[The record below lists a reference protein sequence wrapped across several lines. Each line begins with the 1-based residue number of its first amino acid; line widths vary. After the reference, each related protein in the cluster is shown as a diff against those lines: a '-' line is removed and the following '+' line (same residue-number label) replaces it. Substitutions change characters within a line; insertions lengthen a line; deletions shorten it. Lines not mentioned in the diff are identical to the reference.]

1 MEPLRAS
8 IYAAQRFRESIKESK
23 EEIMKPD
30 AYSGEAR
37 LGRIRDKE
45 AVINEL
51 SYVDP
56 MTPSLGETV
65 KKLRDK
71 LYACGSCGHDDN
83 VRLKNEFESVADGLF
98 KKRDSIREEYKRQK
112 EGIILEAERLSYST
126 DYKSAKDQMQSLR
139 ERWKQIPRGAKA
151 DEDVLWFRFKQA
163 SDRLYE
169 NAKNDYEERK
179 RKQADAKYKKEF
191 LVRQAESLSYSTDFK
206 NAKDQMKHLNEQWKQ
221 APRAS
226 KEDEDQLW
234 SRFRQAADRLYGNAQ
249 QDYERRQA
257 QQREA
262 KARKEQVINQIERL
276 AYTGDFKSAGIEVKR
291 LSDEFYNAGSAGRDN
306 QDLKE
311 RFNAARNR
319 FYAAKQQ
326 AGQIKHQEYLRSLDE
341 RINRKRD
348 ALNRLENAIYNK
360 RDQLSNLLSRPEPS
374 YNNPHRWEIAARRNA
389 KESEINA
396 AIRDME
402 IKRASIINEIAEL
415 QSKYNNSR

>member
-1 MEPLRAS
+1 
-8 IYAAQRFRESIKESK
+8 
-23 EEIMKPD
+23 MKQD

-98 KKRDSIREEYKRQK
+98 KKRDSIREEYQRQK
-112 EGIILEAERLSYST
+112 EGIILEAESLSYST
-126 DYKSAKDQMQSLR
+126 DYKNAKDQMQSLR

-151 DEDVLWFRFKQA
+151 DEDVLWSRFKQA

-206 NAKDQMKHLNEQWKQ
+206 NAKDQMKHLNEQWKH

-276 AYTGDFKSAGIEVKR
+276 AYTGDFKSAGIEIKR

>member
-1 MEPLRAS
+1 
-8 IYAAQRFRESIKESK
+8 
-23 EEIMKPD
+23 MKPD
-30 AYSGEAR
+30 VYSGEAR
-37 LGRIRDKE
+37 IGRIRDKE

>member
-1 MEPLRAS
+1 
-8 IYAAQRFRESIKESK
+8 
-23 EEIMKPD
+23 MKPD

-83 VRLKNEFESVADGLF
+83 IRLKNEFESAADRLF
-98 KKRDSIREEYKRQK
+98 KERDRIREEYKRQK
-112 EGIILEAERLSYST
+112 EGIILEAESLSYST

-151 DEDVLWFRFKQA
+151 DEDVLWFRFKRA

-206 NAKDQMKHLNEQWKQ
+206 NAKDQMKHLSEQWKQ

-262 KARKEQVINQIERL
+262 KAKKEQVINQIERL

>member
-1 MEPLRAS
+1 
-8 IYAAQRFRESIKESK
+8 
-23 EEIMKPD
+23 MKPD

-83 VRLKNEFESVADGLF
+83 IRLKNEFESVADGLF

-179 RKQADAKYKKEF
+179 RKQVDAKYKKEF

-206 NAKDQMKHLNEQWKQ
+206 NAKDQMKHLSEQWKQ

>member
-1 MEPLRAS
+1 
-8 IYAAQRFRESIKESK
+8 
-23 EEIMKPD
+23 MKPD

-56 MTPSLGETV
+56 MTPSLGEMV

>member
-1 MEPLRAS
+1 
-8 IYAAQRFRESIKESK
+8 
-23 EEIMKPD
+23 MKPD

-139 ERWKQIPRGAKA
+139 ERWKQIPRGAKE

-311 RFNAARNR
+311 RFNAARNC

>member
-1 MEPLRAS
+1 
-8 IYAAQRFRESIKESK
+8 
-23 EEIMKPD
+23 MKPD

-83 VRLKNEFESVADGLF
+83 IRLKNEFESVADGLF

-112 EGIILEAERLSYST
+112 EGIILEAESLSYST

-151 DEDVLWFRFKQA
+151 DEDVLWFRFKRA

-206 NAKDQMKHLNEQWKQ
+206 NAKDQMKHLSEQWKQ

-319 FYAAKQQ
+319 FYVAKQQ

-341 RINRKRD
+341 LINRKRD

>member
-1 MEPLRAS
+1 
-8 IYAAQRFRESIKESK
+8 
-23 EEIMKPD
+23 MKPD

-221 APRAS
+221 ASRAS

>member
-1 MEPLRAS
+1 
-8 IYAAQRFRESIKESK
+8 
-23 EEIMKPD
+23 MKLD

>member
-1 MEPLRAS
+1 
-8 IYAAQRFRESIKESK
+8 
-23 EEIMKPD
+23 MKPD

-341 RINRKRD
+341 LINRKRD

>member
-1 MEPLRAS
+1 
-8 IYAAQRFRESIKESK
+8 
-23 EEIMKPD
+23 MKPD

-83 VRLKNEFESVADGLF
+83 IRLKNEFESVADGLF

-221 APRAS
+221 ASRAS

-402 IKRASIINEIAEL
+402 IKRANIINEIAEL

>member
-1 MEPLRAS
+1 
-8 IYAAQRFRESIKESK
+8 
-23 EEIMKPD
+23 MKPD

-98 KKRDSIREEYKRQK
+98 IKRDSIREEYKRQK

-163 SDRLYE
+163 SDRLNE

>member
-1 MEPLRAS
+1 
-8 IYAAQRFRESIKESK
+8 
-23 EEIMKPD
+23 MKPD

-126 DYKSAKDQMQSLR
+126 DYKNAKDQMQSLR

-151 DEDVLWFRFKQA
+151 DEDVLWSRFKQA

>member
-1 MEPLRAS
+1 
-8 IYAAQRFRESIKESK
+8 
-23 EEIMKPD
+23 MKPD

-98 KKRDSIREEYKRQK
+98 KKRDSIREAYKRQK
-112 EGIILEAERLSYST
+112 EGINLEAERLSYST

>member
-1 MEPLRAS
+1 
-8 IYAAQRFRESIKESK
+8 
-23 EEIMKPD
+23 MKPD

-151 DEDVLWFRFKQA
+151 DEDVLWSRFKQA

-179 RKQADAKYKKEF
+179 RKQVDAKYKKEF

-206 NAKDQMKHLNEQWKQ
+206 NAKDQMKHLSEQWKQ

-319 FYAAKQQ
+319 FYVAKQQ

-341 RINRKRD
+341 LINRKRD

>member
-1 MEPLRAS
+1 
-8 IYAAQRFRESIKESK
+8 
-23 EEIMKPD
+23 MKPD

-151 DEDVLWFRFKQA
+151 DEDVLWFRCKQA

>member
-1 MEPLRAS
+1 
-8 IYAAQRFRESIKESK
+8 
-23 EEIMKPD
+23 MKPD

>member
-1 MEPLRAS
+1 
-8 IYAAQRFRESIKESK
+8 
-23 EEIMKPD
+23 MKPD

-83 VRLKNEFESVADGLF
+83 IRLKNEFESVADGLF

-206 NAKDQMKHLNEQWKQ
+206 NAKDQMKHLSEQWKQ

-319 FYAAKQQ
+319 FYVAKQQ

-341 RINRKRD
+341 LINRKRD

>member
-1 MEPLRAS
+1 
-8 IYAAQRFRESIKESK
+8 
-23 EEIMKPD
+23 MKPD

-112 EGIILEAERLSYST
+112 EGVILEAERLSYST

-276 AYTGDFKSAGIEVKR
+276 AYTGDYKSAGIEVKR